1 MLMCCILMRRHANR
15 FYEGTHWSLKFY
27 ESNES
32 KKEKNGESV
41 SVFLFCALT
50 QITAIIFDHSRKNET

>member
-1 MLMCCILMRRHANR
+1 MRRHANR

-27 ESNES
+27 ES